1 MRETTYEEIKNCCP
15 DAKLIDVREVYEHEA
30 DNLGGVNI
38 PMSELGAR
46 AHEIPKEG
54 DVILYCRTG
63 SRSSYAIQVLSQN
76 GWDNLINLRGGIML
90 NGTL

>member
-15 DAKLIDVREVYEHEA
+15 DAKLIDVREVYEHQEG
-30 DNLGGVNI
+30 NLGGVNI
-38 PMSELGAR
+38 PMSELQSR
-46 AHEIPKEG
+46 TNEIPKTG

-63 SRSSYAIQVLSQN
+63 SRSNYAIQALSQA
-76 GWDNLINLRGGIML
+76 GWTNLINLQGGIMM